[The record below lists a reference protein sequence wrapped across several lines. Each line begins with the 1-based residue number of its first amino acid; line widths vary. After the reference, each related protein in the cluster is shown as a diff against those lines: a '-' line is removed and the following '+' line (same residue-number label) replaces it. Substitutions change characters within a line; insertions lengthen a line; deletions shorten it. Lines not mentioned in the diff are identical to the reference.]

1 MKRLKIY
8 ESFRTEKEIK
18 DLCSEYDIRNYQIRD
33 DGSIDVDGDVSLYN
47 RLGDLKQLPLTFK
60 EFYCGDNGLTTLEGC
75 PKIVSDFGC
84 SSNNLT

>member
-1 MKRLKIY
+1 LKIY

-18 DLCSEYDIRNYQIRD
+18 DLCSEYNITNYQIRD
-33 DGSIDVDGDVSLYN
+33 GGSIDVDGGVSLYN
-47 RLGDLKQLPLTFK
+47 RLGDLKQLPLTFNEVK